1 MNDDFAKEF
10 VKVIGSFWIG
20 IMILMIVLF
29 TSGCSQGWSVGGV
42 ALTPQDTVSNTVF
55 TELMGADSVVHYYHG
70 KVYTR
75 SNWCW
80 LHHEFEDVTH
90 E

>member
-1 MNDDFAKEF
+1 MMRTLVRVMAS
-10 VKVIGSFWIG
+10 ILLTSF
-20 IMILMIVLF
+20 L
-29 TSGCSQGWSVGGV
+29 GCSQGWSVGGV

-55 TELMGADSVVHYYHG
+55 IELMGADSVVHYYHG
-70 KVYTR
+70 RIYTQ

-80 LHHEFEDVTH
+80 LHHQFEDVEH

>member
-1 MNDDFAKEF
+1 MMRTSVRVMAS
-10 VKVIGSFWIG
+10 ILLTSF
-20 IMILMIVLF
+20 L
-29 TSGCSQGWSVGGV
+29 GCSQGWSVGGV

-55 TELMGADSVVHYYHG
+55 IELMGADSVLHYYHG
-70 KVYTR
+70 RVYTQ

-80 LHHEFEDVTH
+80 LHHQFEDIEH

>member
-1 MNDDFAKEF
+1 MMRTLVRVMAS
-10 VKVIGSFWIG
+10 ILLTSF
-20 IMILMIVLF
+20 L
-29 TSGCSQGWSVGGV
+29 GCSQGWSVGGV

-55 TELMGADSVVHYYHG
+55 IELMGADSVIHYYHG
-70 KVYTR
+70 RVYTR